1 MSKKKKD
8 TFRSEWEAV
17 EYLKA
22 RGWVQTRTGEFMHTK
37 IHGYRRA
44 VYKAGKGVWKTKPL

>member
-37 IHGYRRA
+37 IHGYWRA